1 LKICIAS
8 GKGGTGKT
16 TVATNLAR
24 IAPLQV
30 TYVDCDVEEPN
41 GHIFLAPDIRE
52 RIAVTVPS
60 PEVDDRLCDFC
71 GKCGEVCRFNAIA
84 VLPSR
89 VMVFSELCHGC
100 GGCSIACP
108 TGAIHEEQREIGVV
122 ALGRSGSVEFIAGTL
137 NVGEAMAP
145 PLIRAVKKMIPE
157 DGMTIIDAS
166 PGTSCSVIT
175 AVQDCDYCLLVTEP
189 TPFGLNDLKLAVE
202 MVRKISIPFGVV
214 INRYG
219 IGNGDMEEY
228 CLSEG
233 IRVLSR
239 IPDDRRAA
247 ETYSRGDMMVDVLPH
262 MRGKIIDLMQE
273 IIGEHRAN
281 KLQPEIEGFR
291 NGDEQ
296 RRRSLLE

>member
-1 LKICIAS
+1 LKICVAS

-16 TVATNLAR
+16 TVATNLAK
-24 IAPLQV
+24 IAPAQV

-52 RIAVTVPS
+52 RITVTVPS
-60 PEVDDRLCDFC
+60 PKVDEKLCDFC

-84 VLPSR
+84 VLPSN

-122 ALGRSGSVEFIAGTL
+122 AVGRSGSVEFIAGTL

-145 PLIRAVKKMIPE
+145 PLIRAVKGMIPE
-157 DGMTIIDAS
+157 DGLTIIDAS
-166 PGTSCSVIT
+166 PGTSCSVIA
-175 AVQDCDYCLLVTEP
+175 AVQGCDYCLLVTEP
-189 TPFGLNDLKLAVE
+189 TPFGLNDLTLAVE
-202 MVRKISIPFGVV
+202 MVREIGIPFGVV

-228 CLSEG
+228 CMSESV
-233 IRVLSR
+233 RVLAR

-247 ETYSRGDMMVDVLPH
+247 ETYSRGEIIAEVLPH
-262 MRGKIIDLMQE
+262 MREKMTDLLQN
-273 IIGEHRAN
+273 IIGEYKAIQ
-281 KLQPEIEGFR
+281 LQPQLDGR
-291 NGDEQ
+291 HHGDE
-296 RRRSLLE
+296 RRRSILE